1 MKRKITTYI
10 SIYFILTGSVVAGE
24 NLRTDSNGNISY
36 DKKSE
41 FEGKNDD
48 TIMNSITTI
57 AIGAISSRM
66 LLKYRPLTADA
77 YVASAAGTSYLA
89 GEVVAATKYKKAS
102 ERKETNVTVNS
113 NGQQD
118 EAQVSVIND
127 LQKNAEEAKKAIDT
141 KKKLQQVASVGY
153 MVAGSIALS
162 QQFSE
167 EAMNAA
173 CMNATAL
180 AQTELGACVS
190 TGSATAITGIGATE
204 AASCG
209 ACSAKIATQAT
220 EFQAYVDSRK
230 ATKGSSVQSASSTET
245 TRTSLQAQF
254 ETPCTG
260 GTAQAI
266 NFALARAC
274 GGAFSLHKMLESF
287 SPSGGVGHRSLENF
301 SKLVAQD
308 KSIIFEKNNGLK
320 MSPFDFMLKEL
331 IPTANAG
338 TVGLLG
344 MGAGA
349 TGMMMIV
356 DKQLSTAI
364 DIQMHVP
371 LHRSIM
377 WFSLAAM
384 SAGTSKQSDKISED
398 IQQQIEK
405 IKPIVAKMNNLG
417 VSVKAQTLYETKI
430 DISEQLKNRDNKYNF
445 SENGT
450 DKMPCLLSSTTS
462 GCKSVDEEFKKVATL
477 SSLDPQLTK
486 MGSAMTQF
494 GDGIQGSSSI
504 SGSTLNSANSL
515 MSNAVGLKKLK
526 DDQIKKFKLNN
537 SGFDLDKEASNF
549 SSGVNSKIANILKEK
564 GQDPE
569 KFLAS
574 ISGFGSD
581 LASKSQAQGSTVD
594 TLGKV
599 VPETKNTMPA
609 KAQAIDKKK
618 DTEKFNFVFKEDL
631 QQNSPSMTSQE
642 DPQQET
648 FEYDTA
654 QITKDRDRSIFQIIS
669 NRYIRSGYPKLLEEV
684 KAEPTVS
691 DSAQ

>member
-1 MKRKITTYI
+1 MRRKLLTYL
-10 SIYFILTGSVVAGE
+10 SIYFLLNGQLIAGE
-24 NLRTDSNGNISY
+24 NLKTDSNGNISY

-41 FEGKNDD
+41 FEGKTDD
-48 TIMNSITTI
+48 TLMNSITTI

-66 LLKYRPLTADA
+66 LLKYRPLTSDA
-77 YVASAAGTSYLA
+77 YVASAAGTAYLA
-89 GEVVAATKYKKAS
+89 GEVVATTKYKKAS
-102 ERKETNVTVNS
+102 ERKEANVTVNS

-118 EAQVSVIND
+118 EAQVSAIND
-127 LQKNAEEAKKAIDT
+127 LQENAEEAKKAIDT
-141 KKKLQQVASVGY
+141 KKKLQQVASIGY
-153 MVAGSIALS
+153 LVAGSIALS

-190 TGSATAITGIGATE
+190 TGTATAVTGVGATE

-220 EFQAYVDSRK
+220 EFQAYVNSRK
-230 ATKGSSVQSASSTET
+230 VTKGSSAQSATTTQT
-245 TRTSLQAQF
+245 TRASLQAQF
-254 ETPCTG
+254 EAPCTG
-260 GTAQAI
+260 ATAQAI

-287 SPSGGVGHRSLENF
+287 SPTGGIGNRSLENF
-301 SKLVAQD
+301 SKLIAKD
-308 KSIIFEKNNGLK
+308 KSILFKDNSGLK
-320 MSPFDFMLKEL
+320 TSPFEYMIKEL

-338 TVGLLG
+338 TIGLLG

-349 TGMMMIV
+349 TAAMMVV

-377 WFSLAAM
+377 WFGLAAM
-384 SAGTSKQSDKISED
+384 SAGTSKQSDKISDD

-405 IKPIVAKMNNLG
+405 IKPIAAKMNNLG
-417 VSVKAQTLYETKI
+417 QSIKAQNIYETKI
-430 DISEQLKNRDNKYNF
+430 DITEQLKNKSNTYSF

-450 DKMPCLLSSTTS
+450 DKMPCLLSNSSS
-462 GCKSVDEEFKKVATL
+462 GCKSIDEEYKKVATL
-477 SSLDPQLTK
+477 SGLDPQLTK

-515 MSNAVGLKKLK
+515 MANAVGLKKLK
-526 DDQIKKFKLNN
+526 DDQIKKYRLNN
-537 SGFDLDKEASNF
+537 SGFDLDAEASKF
-549 SSGVNSKIANILKEK
+549 SSGVNSKIASILKEK
-564 GQDPE
+564 GQDPQ

-574 ISGFGSD
+574 ISGFSPESNLNKSNPTSTQESQKD
-581 LASKSQAQGSTVD
+581 EAKKASTANSIAPG
-594 TLGKV
+594 
-599 VPETKNTMPA
+599 
-609 KAQAIDKKK
+609 KKK
-618 DTEKFNFVFKEDL
+618 EAEKFNFVFKDDQPQLGLTQEASDNEAED
-631 QQNSPSMTSQE
+631 
-642 DPQQET
+642 
-648 FEYDTA
+648 FEFNTP
-654 QITKDRDRSIFQIIS
+654 QITKDRDKSIFQIIS
-669 NRYIRSGYPKLLEEV
+669 NRYIRSGYPKLLEEI
-684 KAEPTVS
+684 KSEPTVTET
-691 DSAQ
+691 AQ